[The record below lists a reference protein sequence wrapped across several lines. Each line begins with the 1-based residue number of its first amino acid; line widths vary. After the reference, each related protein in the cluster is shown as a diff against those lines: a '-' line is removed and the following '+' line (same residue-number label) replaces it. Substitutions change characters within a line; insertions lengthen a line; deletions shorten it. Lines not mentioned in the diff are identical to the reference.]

1 LNQSEITR
9 VFKSFESKNVLI
21 VGDVMI
27 DAYLIGKVNRI
38 SPEAPVPIVS
48 VTEREKRLG
57 GASNVALNIKA
68 LGANPIMASV
78 ISDDDVAIEFIK
90 LLTDQNLTT
99 EGIVQSKSRVTSTKT
114 RIISNYQQLI
124 RVDEEIEDDLSN
136 ADEQTFINH
145 LNAVFKNNSIDVVIL
160 QDYNKGVLTKRI
172 IEHVIELAAQKNIPI
187 SADPK
192 KRNFLSFK
200 NVTLFKPNLKELS
213 EGLNIDAEPT
223 LNSLTNSITELQELM
238 PCKNCL
244 ITLSEKG
251 VFISSPNQAFIY
263 PAHLRNIADVSGAG
277 DTVIAVASLCLTT
290 NLSIEDTAKLANLSG
305 GLVCEKIGVVPIDK
319 ERLMEEAIT
328 VS

>member
-1 LNQSEITR
+1 
-9 VFKSFESKNVLI
+9 
-21 VGDVMI
+21 MI

-124 RVDEEIEDDLSN
+124 R

-172 IEHVIELAAQKNIPI
+172 IEHLIELAAQKNIPI

-277 DTVIAVASLCLTT
+277 DTVIAVASLCLTA

>member
-1 LNQSEITR
+1 
-9 VFKSFESKNVLI
+9 
-21 VGDVMI
+21 MI
-27 DAYLIGKVNRI
+27 G
-38 SPEAPVPIVS
+38 
-48 VTEREKRLG
+48 
-57 GASNVALNIKA
+57 
-68 LGANPIMASV
+68 
-78 ISDDDVAIEFIK
+78 
-90 LLTDQNLTT
+90 
-99 EGIVQSKSRVTSTKT
+99 KT

-172 IEHVIELAAQKNIPI
+172 IEHIIELAAQKNIPI

-277 DTVIAVASLCLTT
+277 DTVIAVASLCLTA

>member
-1 LNQSEITR
+1 MNQSEITR

-99 EGIVQSKSRVTSTKT
+99 EGIVQSKNRITSTKT

-124 RVDEEIEDDLSN
+124 RVDEEIEDDLSKS
-136 ADEQTFINH
+136 DEETFINL
-145 LNAVFKNNSIDVVIL
+145 LNAIFENNSVDVLIL

-251 VFISSPNQAFIY
+251 VFISSPNQSFIY

-277 DTVIAVASLCLTT
+277 DTVIAVASLCLTA

-319 ERLMEEAIT
+319 KRLMEEAIT

>member
-1 LNQSEITR
+1 
-9 VFKSFESKNVLI
+9 
-21 VGDVMI
+21 MI

-277 DTVIAVASLCLTT
+277 DTVIAVASLCLTA

>member
-1 LNQSEITR
+1 MNQSEITR

-136 ADEQTFINH
+136 ADEVFFTGT
-145 LNAVFKNNSIDVVIL
+145 AVEITPVTKIDSKLIGAGSRGPITKKL
-160 QDYNKGVLTKRI
+160 QETYSLIVTGQSDKYKSWLTY
-172 IEHVIELAAQKNIPI
+172 
-187 SADPK
+187 
-192 KRNFLSFK
+192 
-200 NVTLFKPNLKELS
+200 
-213 EGLNIDAEPT
+213 
-223 LNSLTNSITELQELM
+223 TNS
-238 PCKNCL
+238 
-244 ITLSEKG
+244 
-251 VFISSPNQAFIY
+251 
-263 PAHLRNIADVSGAG
+263 
-277 DTVIAVASLCLTT
+277 
-290 NLSIEDTAKLANLSG
+290 
-305 GLVCEKIGVVPIDK
+305 
-319 ERLMEEAIT
+319 
-328 VS
+328 

>member
-1 LNQSEITR
+1 
-9 VFKSFESKNVLI
+9 
-21 VGDVMI
+21 MI

-277 DTVIAVASLCLTT
+277 DTVIAVASLCLTA

-319 ERLMEEAIT
+319 ERLMEEAIA

>member
-1 LNQSEITR
+1 MNQSEITR

-277 DTVIAVASLCLTT
+277 DTVIAVASLCLTA

-319 ERLMEEAIT
+319 ERLMEEAIA

>member
-172 IEHVIELAAQKNIPI
+172 IEHIIELAAQKNIPI

-277 DTVIAVASLCLTT
+277 DTVIAVASLCLTA